1 MEKHASRPFNPDIAN
16 ALFRSGYIE
25 AWGRGTIKIINECKE
40 AKIPEPIFNYNS
52 SEITIEFRKDIYHA
66 EYLDNLKLNERQL
79 DALIYFRS
87 KREIV
92 TSDYAKKYTINERTA
107 RRDLIELVEKG
118 ILIRQGDKK
127 STKYH
132 YR

>member
-1 MEKHASRPFNPDIAN
+1 
-16 ALFRSGYIE
+16 LFRSGYIE

-40 AKIPEPIFNYNS
+40 ANIPEPIFNYNS
-52 SEITIEFRKDIYHA
+52 SDITIEVRKDIYNA

-92 TSDYAKKYTINERTA
+92 TSDYVKKYTINERTA